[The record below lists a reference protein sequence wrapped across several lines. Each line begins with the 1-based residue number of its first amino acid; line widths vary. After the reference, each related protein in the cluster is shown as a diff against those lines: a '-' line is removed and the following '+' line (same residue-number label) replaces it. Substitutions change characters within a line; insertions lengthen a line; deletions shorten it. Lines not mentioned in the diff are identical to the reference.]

1 MPYAGDTESMPTI
14 APYGSWKSPITSAMM
29 TASTIRLE
37 DVVLDGTDIYWS
49 EQHPNEK
56 GRYVIERWTPAG
68 SIQELLPAP
77 WSARTRVHEYG
88 GSAFTVVDGIVYF
101 QNDADQRVYR
111 LDENGSTTPL
121 TPAADIR
128 HADFTFDRKRNRL
141 IAVREDHTTS
151 ALEAVNSIGSIPL
164 DGSLHCEILASGHD
178 FYATPRVSPDGA
190 QLAWLSWDHPNMPW
204 DGSELWVG
212 EFAADGSL
220 TNQRLV
226 AGGKRESIFQPIWSP
241 DGTLYFASDRT
252 GFWNIYRD
260 TPDGP
265 RIVLEKPNEY
275 GKPLWVFSITTFGF
289 LDAGRILATSF
300 ANGKWQLSII
310 DVETGNETPFDLPS
324 TTIDDLLAR
333 DGIAAFV
340 AGSPVEPST
349 LVRLDVDAGKLT
361 RIRSTSSTEPDRG
374 YLSVPGMV
382 DFPTTGGL
390 IAHGFFYPP
399 QNKDFVAPAGELPP
413 LIVQSHG
420 GPTSS
425 TSTALRF
432 QIQYWTSRGFA
443 VLDVDYGGSTNY
455 GRVYRE
461 RLNGQWGIVDIDDC
475 VNGAKHLIDE
485 GLVDP
490 DRIAIIGWSAS
501 GYTTLSAL
509 AFRDFFKAGIS
520 SYGIGDLEAMTQDT
534 HKFESRY
541 LDGLI
546 GPYPER
552 IDLYKER
559 SAINYVDQISAPMLI
574 LQGLEDKVVP
584 PNQAQMM
591 YDAVKAKG
599 LPVAMVL
606 YEGEQH
612 GFRKAETVRH
622 SQDGSLYFFG
632 RVFGF
637 EPADDVPVIEIA
649 NLPA

>member
-1 MPYAGDTESMPTI
+1 MPQI
-14 APYGSWKSPITSAMM
+14 APYGSWKSPITSEVM
-29 TASTIRLE
+29 TASTIRIE

-56 GRYVIERWTPAG
+56 GRYVIERWSPDGT
-68 SIQELLPAP
+68 ITELLPAP
-77 WSARTRVHEYG
+77 WNARTRVHEYG
-88 GSAFTVVDGIVYF
+88 GAAFTVVDGVVYF

-111 LDENGSTTPL
+111 LDANGSTTPL
-121 TPAADIR
+121 TPDADIR
-128 HADFTFDRKRNRL
+128 HADFTFDRARNRL
-141 IAVREDHTTS
+141 IAVREDHTTGAS
-151 ALEAVNSIGSIPL
+151 EAVNSIGTIPL
-164 DGSLHCEILASGHD
+164 DGSLACQVLTGGHD
-178 FYATPRVSPDGA
+178 FYATPRVSPDGT

-204 DGSELWVG
+204 DGCELWVATFG
-212 EFAADGSL
+212 EDGSL

-226 AGGKRESIFQPIWSP
+226 AGGATESIFQPIWSP
-241 DGTLYFASDRT
+241 DGVLFFTSDRT
-252 GFWNIYRD
+252 GFWNIYRE

-265 RIVLEKPNEY
+265 QIVLEKPNEY
-275 GKPLWVFSITTFGF
+275 GRPLWVFSISTFGF
-289 LDAGRILATSF
+289 LDATRIVATSF
-300 ANGKWQLSII
+300 TDGKWQLSVI
-310 DVETGNETPFDLPS
+310 DLESGVEKPIELPS
-324 TTIDDLLAR
+324 TSIGDVLAR
-333 DGIAAFV
+333 DGIAVFT
-340 AGSPVEPST
+340 AGSPVEAT
-349 LVRLDVDAGKLT
+349 ALVRLDVDRGTLTKL
-361 RIRSTSSTEPDRG
+361 RSTSGIEPERG
-374 YLSVPGMV
+374 YLSVPGLM
-382 DFPTTGGL
+382 DFPTTGGK
-390 IAHGFFYPP
+390 IAHGYFYPP
-399 QNKDFVAPAGELPP
+399 QNKDFTAPEGELPP

-455 GRVYRE
+455 GREYRQ
-461 RLNGQWGIVDIDDC
+461 RLAGQWGIVDIDDC

-485 GLVDP
+485 GMVDP
-490 DRIAIIGWSAS
+490 ERVVIMGWSAS

-520 SYGIGDLEAMTQDT
+520 FYGIGDLVAMTTDT

-552 IDLYKER
+552 ADLYKER
-559 SAINYVDQISAPMLI
+559 SAINYVDNISAPMLI

-622 SQDGSLYFFG
+622 SQDGSLYFLG
-632 RVFGF
+632 NVFGF
-637 EPADDVPVIEIA
+637 EPADETPVIDIA